1 MKFLLSVLSI
11 LVINFS
17 FLNAGDWPS
26 WRGTARDDVSTEK
39 GLLKSWP
46 SGGPKKEWMS
56 NDAGLGYAGF
66 SVAMEPCIPWVRLA
80 ELKINCLSCSL

>member
-39 GLLKSWP
+39 GLLK
-46 SGGPKKEWMS
+46 K
-56 NDAGLGYAGF
+56 
-66 SVAMEPCIPWVRLA
+66 LA
-80 ELKINCLSCSL
+80 IRRTQERMDEQ